1 MKRKVF
7 LGFLIAEAAI
17 CVLLVFLKISVES
30 SLPVMMAFPFQQIG
44 AGLRA
49 LSLSS
54 GFGNALAI
62 ALYALVSVLPIG
74 VLLRIRQKR
83 TLQAEDSLL
92 VFLSAALFYV
102 LYQMINPSNL
112 LNLPGSSASLAI
124 GKAILGSLL
133 YSLLI
138 GYIMLRVLRLF
149 YAGTLQKLEHYI
161 AVMLGVISAGFIIMA
176 FGVSLHSLVSSI
188 ASLQAGNMG
197 NEQLLGLSYV
207 FLGLQYLVNALPH
220 ILSTAIVFAALR
232 LLAALQTQRY
242 STESVQA
249 AQRLSRL
256 CAIALA
262 VTVLT
267 NILFNLLQTLFSKSL
282 MVVNQTVQIPVV
294 SLLFVL
300 VTLLLTRILMES
312 KQLKEENEQF
322 I

>member
-1 MKRKVF
+1 M
-7 LGFLIAEAAI
+7 LW
-17 CVLLVFLKISVES
+17 LVFC
-30 SLPVMMAFPFQQIG
+30 
-44 AGLRA
+44 
-49 LSLSS
+49 
-54 GFGNALAI
+54 
-62 ALYALVSVLPIG
+62 PIG
-74 VLLRIRQKR
+74 VLLRIRQR
-83 TLQAEDSLL
+83 RALQAEDSLL

-102 LYQMINPSNL
+102 LYQMINPGKL
-112 LNLPGSSASLAI
+112 LNMPGSSASLAI
-124 GKAILGSLL
+124 GKAILGGLL

-161 AVMLGVISAGFIIMA
+161 AVMLGVISAGFTIMA

-207 FLGLQYLVNALPH
+207 FLGLQYLVSALPY

-267 NILFNLLQTLFSKSL
+267 NILFNLLQTLFSKAL
-282 MVVNQTVQIPVV
+282 MVVNQTVQIPVA